1 VNTLLQKQLPI
12 MITID
17 DLVGLDTGDKRLLAN
32 LGLTGDKAITRLG
45 MAELTFRKLLKAGVP
60 LVFGSGAVAGDGAFP
75 HGKQGDQFAWMV
87 RWGMTPAQAL
97 QSVFTT
103 AAGVL
108 NYSWANRIGSLEK
121 GKFADVIAVAGNPLT
136 DVTEME
142 RVKFVMK
149 GGVIMKN
156 DLASVPAP
164 STAAR

>member
-1 VNTLLQKQLPI
+1 
-12 MITID
+12 
-17 DLVGLDTGDKRLLAN
+17 
-32 LGLTGDKAITRLG
+32 
-45 MAELTFRKLLKAGVP
+45 
-60 LVFGSGAVAGDGAFP
+60 
-75 HGKQGDQFAWMV
+75 
-87 RWGMTPAQAL
+87 MTPAQAL

-121 GKFADVIAVAGNPLT
+121 GRFADVIAVAGNPLT

-149 GGVIMKN
+149 GGVIMEN